1 MKVTFRRHLP
11 GNHPVSREAPASG
24 ARTKAD
30 ARGAPEPGTG
40 ERTARS
46 TANGALEHRT
56 GERAA
61 RAARR
66 AREYPS
72 GGGANGGAPAPRPD
86 HEAVVVGMGAFSPL
100 GRNCAEM
107 RRALLDGRD
116 SIAKVTHFDA
126 CRFIGELASS
136 FGEDVPVETD
146 ADARS
151 WMDRATLLTIEAYRE
166 AIRHAGVN
174 PRDLDP
180 ERVGVCLGS
189 SHSGLVR
196 TEEIAGHVLRG
207 QWERIRRR
215 TIAATLVSHCTS
227 VVKRMCGARGRVV
240 TVSSACASSNTAV
253 GVGADLIRRGELDLV
268 VAGGSDT
275 VSLSVMAGFNA
286 LRVISSGKTAPFS
299 NPPGLNLGEG
309 AGIVVLKRGD
319 LEVPGCGPP
328 LAEILGYGLSGD
340 AWHATAP
347 DPDGTGCER
356 AMAAALDDG
365 GLTAADIDY
374 INAHG
379 TGTEANDA
387 AESRSLRRIFGD
399 STPVSSIKSF
409 LGHTLGASG
418 ALELIASLLLA
429 GDGVVPHGLRMDAV
443 REECAGLDY
452 VRGLPRYGRPGVI
465 MVNNFGF
472 GGNNSSLVVR
482 AGSGGGSRRPR
493 PRRSDAVV
501 VTGTGIVSAAGAGVD
516 RFRRALEAGIALAR
530 RDPESGVAAAYCP
543 RPRAADLRQRR
554 LVRGATATRHAILAL
569 GEALGDDS
577 AAYDHQ
583 PRSGLVGGVVFSAQK
598 PTEKYMESVFADPAF
613 ASAHYFPMT
622 TMNATPSACSL
633 AFGITG
639 YTTTVCGAA
648 AGLAY
653 ASDLVREGRQDRAA
667 MVSADELSPRLLE
680 VCRRAG
686 VVRGATDGRRGRAGA
701 LGEFAAALTLERAA
715 SARERGLRPV
725 ARLAGW
731 AHFQDPVDLSVAR
744 DGACL
749 RRAIDAALGMSGV
762 TPSDIGLVS
771 LLDRGVAPARR
782 ACRQALNEVFGP
794 GVPPIVRPDGV
805 FGFAPSCGAA
815 MAVAT
820 ALVVL
825 RSTDA
830 RLRHVLAAG
839 FDLIGDGFAFIL
851 ERDVP

>member
-1 MKVTFRRHLP
+1 MNETFTRDLP
-11 GNHPVSREAPASG
+11 G
-24 ARTKAD
+24 AR
-30 ARGAPEPGTG
+30 RGALPRGTRTGGGAYESPRRSAG
-40 ERTARS
+40 ERTVRYAGSVR
-46 TANGALEHRT
+46 
-56 GERAA
+56 ERAPGC
-61 RAARR
+61 
-66 AREYPS
+66 E
-72 GGGANGGAPAPRPD
+72 ANDVSPASHPG

-116 SIAKVTHFDA
+116 SIAKVTHIDA

-136 FGEDVPVETD
+136 FGEEIPVETD

-151 WMDRATLLTIEAYRE
+151 WVDRATLLTIEAYRE

-174 PRDLDP
+174 PGDLDP
-180 ERVGVCLGS
+180 ERIGICLGS

-196 TEEIAGHVLRG
+196 TEEIAGYVLRD

-227 VVKRMCGARGRVV
+227 VIKRMCGARGRVL
-240 TVSSACASSNTAV
+240 TISSACASSNTAV
-253 GVGADLIRRGELDLV
+253 GAGADLIRRGELDLII
-268 VAGGSDT
+268 AGGTDT
-275 VSLSVMAGFNA
+275 VSLPVMAGFNA

-299 NPPGLNLGEG
+299 DPPGLNLGEG

-347 DPDGTGCER
+347 DPDGAGCER
-356 AMAAALDDG
+356 AMAAAFDDG
-365 GLTAADIDY
+365 GLTAADIGY
-374 INAHG
+374 VNAHG

-387 AESRSLRRIFGD
+387 AESLALRRIFGR
-399 STPVSSIKSF
+399 STPVSSTKSF

-418 ALELIASLLLA
+418 ILELIASLLLA

-452 VRGLPRYGRPGVI
+452 VRGLPRRGRPGVI

-472 GGNNSSLVVR
+472 GGNNSSLIVQM
-482 AGSGGGSRRPR
+482 GGGRSSRRPR
-493 PRRSDAVV
+493 PRRPDAVV
-501 VTGTGIVSAAGAGVD
+501 VTGIGIVSAAGGGVGP
-516 RFRRALEAGIALAR
+516 FRRALEGGIALAR
-530 RDPESGVAAAYCP
+530 RDPDSGVAAAYCP
-543 RPRAADLRQRR
+543 RLRVADPRLRR
-554 LVRGATATRHAILAL
+554 LARGAPATRHAVVAL
-569 GEALGDDS
+569 DEALGGDR
-577 AAYDHQ
+577 AAYDHH
-583 PRSGLVGGVVFSAQK
+583 PRSGLVGGVIFPAQK
-598 PTEKYMESVFADPAF
+598 PIEKYMESVFADPAF
-613 ASAHYFPMT
+613 ASAHYFPMI

-653 ASDLVREGRQDRAA
+653 ASDLVREGRQDRVA
-667 MVSADELSPRLLE
+667 MVSADDLSPRLLRI
-680 VCRRAG
+680 CRRAG
-686 VVRGATDGRRGRAGA
+686 VVRGAAGGRNGRAGA
-701 LGEFAAALTLERAA
+701 LGEFAVALTLERAA

-731 AHFQDPVDLSVAR
+731 AHFQDPVELSLAR
-744 DGACL
+744 DGSCL
-749 RRAIDAALGMSGV
+749 RRAIDAALGMAGV
-762 TPSDIGLVS
+762 PPSAIDLVS

-782 ACRQALNEVFGP
+782 ACRQALNAVFGP
-794 GVPPIVRPDGV
+794 AVPRIVRADGV

-815 MAVAT
+815 ISVAT

-825 RSTDA
+825 ESTDS

-839 FDLIGDGFAFIL
+839 VDLIGDGFAFIL
-851 ERDVP
+851 ERNDS

>member
-1 MKVTFRRHLP
+1 MNGAFTRDLP
-11 GNHPVSREAPASG
+11 GTRRRPLSPG
-24 ARTKAD
+24 ARKFRA
-30 ARGAPEPGTG
+30 AGRV
-40 ERTARS
+40 R
-46 TANGALEHRT
+46 
-56 GERAA
+56 ERA
-61 RAARR
+61 
-66 AREYPS
+66 S
-72 GGGANGGAPAPRPD
+72 GGGANGGHAAACPN
-86 HEAVVVGMGAFSPL
+86 HEVVVVGMGAFSPL
-100 GRNCAEM
+100 GRNCVEM

-136 FGEDVPVETD
+136 FGEDVPVAMD

-151 WMDRATLLTIEAYRE
+151 WMDRATLLTVEAYRE

-174 PRDLDP
+174 PRELDP

-196 TEEIAGHVLRG
+196 TEEIAGHVLRN

-215 TIAATLVSHCTS
+215 AIAATLVSHCTS

-240 TVSSACASSNTAV
+240 TISSACASSNTAV

-286 LRVISSGKTAPFS
+286 LRVIASGKTAPFS

-309 AGIVVLKRGD
+309 AGIVVLKRAD
-319 LEVPGCGPP
+319 LEMPGCGPP
-328 LAEILGYGLSGD
+328 LAGILGYGLSGD

-347 DPDGTGCER
+347 DPDGAGCER
-356 AMAAALDDG
+356 AMAAALEDG

-374 INAHG
+374 VNAHG

-399 STPVSSIKSF
+399 STPVSSTKSF

-418 ALELIASLLLA
+418 VLELIASLLLA

-452 VRGLPRYGRPGVI
+452 VRGVPRDGRPGVI

-472 GGNNSSLVVR
+472 GGNNSSLIVR
-482 AGSGGGSRRPR
+482 ARGGRAPRRPG
-493 PRRSDAVV
+493 PRRPDAAV
-501 VTGTGIVSAAGAGVD
+501 VTGFGIVSAAGEGVG
-516 RFRRALEAGIALAR
+516 RFRRALEAGIALVR
-530 RDPESGVAAAYCP
+530 RDPDSGIEAAYCP
-543 RPRAADLRQRR
+543 RLPIADPRLRRFA
-554 LVRGATATRHAILAL
+554 RGAPATRHAVLAL
-569 GEALGDDS
+569 DEALGTDRT
-577 AAYDHQ
+577 AYDHH
-583 PRSGLVGGVVFSAQK
+583 PRSGLVGGVIFAAQK
-598 PTEKYMESVFADPAF
+598 PTEKYMESVFANPAL

-622 TMNATPSACSL
+622 TMNATASACAL

-653 ASDLVREGRQDRAA
+653 ASDLVREGRQDRVA
-667 MVSADELSPRLLE
+667 MVSADELSPRLLKI
-680 VCRRAG
+680 CRRAG
-686 VVRGATDGRRGRAGA
+686 VVRGAMDGRRGRAGA

-715 SARERGLRPV
+715 SARERGVQPV
-725 ARLAGW
+725 VRVAGW
-731 AHFQDPVDLSVAR
+731 AHFQDPVDLSVTR
-744 DGACL
+744 DGSCL
-749 RRAIDAALGMSGV
+749 RRAIDAALRMAGIAPAQV
-762 TPSDIGLVS
+762 NLVC
-771 LLDRGVAPARR
+771 LLDRGVAPVHR
-782 ACRQALNEVFGP
+782 ACRQALNAVFDP
-794 GVPPIVRPDGV
+794 AVPRIVRPDGV
-805 FGFAPSCGAA
+805 FGLAPSSGAV
-815 MAVAT
+815 MAVVT
-820 ALVVL
+820 ALVVFQ
-825 RSTDA
+825 STDA

-839 FDLIGDGFAFIL
+839 LDLIGDGFAFVL
-851 ERDVP
+851 ERHIP